1 MNDSS
6 KSNRGRSYANEID
19 YMQLLQKLWQ
29 ARKTIIIGLG
39 IGAVLGV
46 IVAFILPKQ
55 YRVVTTMLP
64 QSESEGGMGKLS
76 SLASL
81 AGFDLDL
88 SGGESDISPIIYP
101 QIVESAPF
109 MLELMNTPFTFKAVD
124 HPVSLYEYYYSIK
137 KPSFGELVM
146 KYTIG
151 LPGLLKKSI
160 KKEAKPVEAKEGG
173 PQVLTKE
180 QEALMLSLK
189 GQISLSV
196 NKKEGYLTLTCVF
209 EEPLLTAQVAEKS
222 QELLQKYITAYKTN
236 KSKDQLAFI
245 EQRYA
250 EKKDD
255 FIKAQNRLAS
265 FQDRNLHV
273 SSASAMAELDR
284 LESEKD
290 IAFAVYSE
298 LAKSLEQ
305 SSIQV
310 KRQTP
315 VFAIIKPVVVPND
328 KFKPQRAKVLMVF
341 MVLGLLFGGGYIG
354 AIELLNLRKKS
365 TTEHLT
371 L

>member
-1 MNDSS
+1 MNAST
-6 KSNRGRSYANEID
+6 KPNRGHSFANEID
-19 YMQLLQKLWQ
+19 YVQLLHKLWQ
-29 ARKTIIIGLG
+29 ARKTLFIGLG
-39 IGAVLGV
+39 VGAVLG
-46 IVAFILPKQ
+46 IFVAFILPKQ
-55 YRVVTTMLP
+55 YKVVTTMLP

-88 SGGESDISPIIYP
+88 SGGESDISPIIFP

-124 HPVSLYEYYYSIK
+124 HPVSLYEYYYTIK
-137 KPSFGELVM
+137 KPSFGDLVM
-146 KYTIG
+146 KYTVG
-151 LPGLLKKSI
+151 LPGLLKQSV
-160 KKEAKPVEAKEGG
+160 KKKPVPHEAKEGG

-180 QEALMLSLK
+180 QEDLMLGLK
-189 GQISLSV
+189 GQISLTV
-196 NKKEGYLTLTCVF
+196 NKKEGYLTLTCLF
-209 EEPLLTAQVAEKS
+209 EEPLLTAQVAEKA

-255 FIKAQNRLAS
+255 FFQAQNRLAS
-265 FQDRNLHV
+265 FQDRNMHV
-273 SSASAMAELDR
+273 TSASAMAELDR

-328 KFKPQRAKVLMVF
+328 KFKPQRGRIVILLSL
-341 MVLGLLFGGGYIG
+341 LGLIVIG
-354 AIELLNLRKKS
+354 ALLFSKEYLKYLKS
-365 TTEHLT
+365 NVHTKE
-371 L
+371 

>member
-6 KSNRGRSYANEID
+6 KSNRSRSYASEID
-19 YMQLLQKLWQ
+19 YMQLLHKLWQ
-29 ARKTIIIGLG
+29 ARKTILIGLG
-39 IGAVLGV
+39 IGTVLGV

-64 QSESEGGMGKLS
+64 QSEAEGGIGKLS

-88 SGGESDISPIIYP
+88 SSGESDISPIIFP

-160 KKEAKPVEAKEGG
+160 KKEDEPVEAKDGG

-180 QEALMLSLK
+180 QEALMLALK
-189 GQISLSV
+189 GQVSLSV

-209 EEPLLTAQVAEKS
+209 EEPLLTAQVAEKA
-222 QELLQKYITAYKTN
+222 QELLQTYITAYKTN

-250 EKKDD
+250 EKKDE

-265 FQDRNLHV
+265 FQDRNMHV
-273 SSASAMAELDR
+273 SSASAMTELDR

-315 VFAIIKPVVVPND
+315 VFAIIKPVVVPNE

-341 MVLGLLFGGGYIG
+341 VALGLMLSVGFIVIKELWLRRKQLF
-354 AIELLNLRKKS
+354 AE
-365 TTEHLT
+365 TT
-371 L
+371 

>member
-64 QSESEGGMGKLS
+64 QSESEGGIGKLS

-88 SGGESDISPIIYP
+88 SGGESDISPVIYP

-151 LPGLLKKSI
+151 LPGLLKKSM
-160 KKEAKPVEAKEGG
+160 KKEPVSVEAKEGY

-265 FQDRNLHV
+265 FQDRNMHV
-273 SSASAMAELDR
+273 SSASAMTELDR

-328 KFKPQRAKVLMVF
+328 KFKPQRAKIVILLTL
-341 MVLGLLFGGGYIG
+341 LGLIVSAALIFGRAYWSH
-354 AIELLNLRKKS
+354 LRRS
-365 TTEHLT
+365 VPSEN
-371 L
+371 